1 MKLKLPLGVDGE
13 KSDMKSELLKGK
25 ELVSTIEARKRL
37 SFEQAMFL
45 RALPL
50 KIQNTDRGEV
60 LHVAVSDSSDS
71 HIQKVSFACGIPCIA
86 VQTVGETLQ
95 HTIAKMYK
103 ENLDE
108 LPLPPSTHRET
119 DRPPLRVVPSSEGD
133 VGKFVTGI
141 IDYCAV
147 RKASDIHLIPQGGS
161 VLVRMRLDGVIH
173 NLTNRNYSIALH
185 EQVVVRLK
193 VQAGL
198 DLSQKRLPQDG
209 SFAFSVGSELRHARI
224 SIIPSL
230 YGESIVIRL
239 LASSELPTL
248 EALGM
253 EPTGLL
259 LLREALEAQQG
270 MILLTGPTGSGKTTT
285 MYAAA
290 VDLCS
295 RGRNVVSVEDPIETA
310 VQGVVQIQ
318 VCTAQSLGYPE
329 AIRAVLRHDPDSLFI
344 GEIRDAVSASIALHA
359 STTGHLTISSVHI
372 GSCLQVIKRMELLG
386 VSRTQSI
393 EPIRL
398 VINQRLLPK
407 LCEACKEPQE
417 GIFSACGRP
426 LYEPRGCSVCNHV
439 GFNDRVLV
447 TEVLDLQSREAKD
460 LFYRQEDLKNLLRE
474 LPREAYLPWHESLQY
489 HLARGDISSSQ
500 VEAFVE

>member
-1 MKLKLPLGVDGE
+1 
-13 KSDMKSELLKGK
+13 MKSELLKGK
-25 ELVSTIEARKRL
+25 ELVSTTEARKHL
-37 SFEQAMFL
+37 SFEQAMVL

-60 LHVAVSDSSDS
+60 LHVAVSDSSDG
-71 HIQKVSFACGIPCIA
+71 HIQKVSFACGVPCVA
-86 VQTVGETLQ
+86 FQTAEDALEQ
-95 HTIAKMYK
+95 TIAKMYK

-108 LPLPPSTHRET
+108 LPLPPSSHREA
-119 DRPPLRVVPSSEGD
+119 DRPALRVVSSSEGD

-141 IDYCAV
+141 LDYCAV
-147 RKASDIHLIPQGGS
+147 RKASDVHLIPQGGH
-161 VLVRMRLDGVIH
+161 VVVRMRLDGVIH
-173 NLTNRNYSIALH
+173 NLTSRNYSIAFH
-185 EQVVVRLK
+185 DQVVVRFK

-239 LASSELPTL
+239 LASSELPIL
-248 EALGM
+248 EGLGM

-259 LLREALEAQQG
+259 LLREALQAQQG

-290 VDLCS
+290 VDLCG
-295 RGRNVVSVEDPIETA
+295 RGKNVVSVEDPIETA
-310 VQGVVQIQ
+310 VQGIVQIQ
-318 VCTAQSLGYPE
+318 VCTPQSLGYPE
-329 AIRAVLRHDPDSLFI
+329 AIRAVLRHDPDALFI

-372 GSCLQVIKRMELLG
+372 GSCIQVIKRMELLG
-386 VSRTQSI
+386 ISRTQSV

-407 LCEACKEPQE
+407 LCEACKVPKE
-417 GIFSACGRP
+417 GMVSACGRP
-426 LYEPRGCSVCNHV
+426 LYEARGCAVCNHV
-439 GFNDRVLV
+439 GFKDRILV
-447 TEVLDLQSREAKD
+447 AEVLDLQSREVKD
-460 LFYRQEDLKNLLRE
+460 LFYRQEDVKNLLKE
-474 LPREAYLPWHESLQY
+474 IPREAYLPWHESLQY
-489 HLARGDISSSQ
+489 HLIHGDISSSQ
-500 VEAFVE
+500 VESFVE

>member
-1 MKLKLPLGVDGE
+1 MGTRSACMVK
-13 KSDMKSELLKGK
+13 KSDMESELSKGK
-25 ELVSTIEARKRL
+25 ELVSTIHARKRL
-37 SFEQAMFL
+37 SFEQAMLL

-60 LHVAVSDSSDS
+60 LHVAVCDSSDS
-71 HIQKVSFACGIPCIA
+71 HIQKVSFACGVPCVA
-86 VQTVGETLQ
+86 VQTVGETLE

-103 ENLDE
+103 ENLEE
-108 LPLPPSTHRET
+108 LPLPPTSHREI

-133 VGKFVTGI
+133 VGRFVTGI

-147 RKASDIHLIPQGGS
+147 RKASDVHLIPQGGY
-161 VLVRMRLDGVIH
+161 VVVRMRLDGVIH
-173 NLTNRNYSIALH
+173 NLTSRNYSIALH
-185 EQVVVRLK
+185 DQVVVRFK

-198 DLSQKRLPQDG
+198 DMSQKRLPQDG
-209 SFAFSVGSELRHARI
+209 SFAFRVGSELRHARI

-230 YGESIVIRL
+230 YGESVVIRL
-239 LASSELPTL
+239 LASNDLPTL

-290 VDLCS
+290 ADLCG
-295 RGRNVVSVEDPIETA
+295 RGKNVVSVEDPIETA
-310 VQGVVQIQ
+310 VQGIVQIQ

-329 AIRAVLRHDPDSLFI
+329 AIRAVLRHDPDALFI

-386 VSRTQSI
+386 VSPTQSI

-407 LCEACKEPQE
+407 LCEACKVPQT

-426 LYEPRGCSVCNHV
+426 LYEPRGCAVCNYV
-439 GFNDRVLV
+439 GFLDRILV

-460 LFYRQEDLKNLLRE
+460 VFYRAGDLNDLHKA
-474 LPREAYLPWHESLQY
+474 LPSGAYLPWQESLQY
-489 HLARGDISSSQ
+489 YLVRGDISSSQ